1 MHKEHKMKLF
11 ACRASKDFAVK
22 VAKALNMDL
31 GESDVL
37 TFSDGEFQPSFNE
50 SVRGATV
57 FIIQSTFPPTDNL
70 FELLLM
76 ADAAKRASAHRV
88 IAVMPYYGW
97 ARQDRKDK
105 PRVSIGAKLV
115 ANMLHAAGCDRVMT
129 CDLHADQI
137 QGFFDFPVDHIY
149 ASAVFLPYLKAMN
162 IENLAI
168 AAPDM
173 GGAKRANAY
182 ARYLECPVI
191 ICHKSRERANVVGSI
206 TAIGDVAGKDVI
218 IVDDMV
224 DTAGTL
230 AKAANVLKDMGAR
243 SVRACATHPVFSGPA
258 YDRIAESALEEVI
271 VSDTLPL
278 NPDPS
283 KDKRKITVLTMT
295 DMFANII
302 NKVYNYEEISSSFI
316 N

>member
-1 MHKEHKMKLF
+1 MQKEHKMKLF
-11 ACRASKDFAVK
+11 ACRASKDFALK
-22 VAKALNMDL
+22 VAQALGMEL
-31 GESDVL
+31 GASDVL

-57 FIIQSTFPPTDNL
+57 FIIQSTFPPTYNL

-88 IAVMPYYGW
+88 IAVMPYFGW

-115 ANMLHAAGCDRVMT
+115 ANMLQAAGCDRVMT

-149 ASAVFLPYLKAMN
+149 ASAVFLPYIKALN
-162 IENLAI
+162 IDNLAI

-182 ARYLECPVI
+182 ARYLECPVV
-191 ICHKSRERANVVGSI
+191 ICHKSREKANVVASI
-206 TAIGDVAGKDVI
+206 TAIGEVAGKNIV
-218 IVDDMV
+218 IVDDMI

-230 AKAANVLKDMGAR
+230 AKAANVLREMGAL
-243 SVRACATHPVFSGPA
+243 SVRACATHAVFSGAA
-258 YDRIAESALEEVI
+258 YERIAESALEEVI
-271 VSDTLPL
+271 VADTIPLSSDPE
-278 NPDPS
+278 
-283 KDKRKITVLTMT
+283 KDKSKITVLSMT
-295 DMFANII
+295 EMFANII
-302 NKVYNYEEISSSFI
+302 KKVYNYEEISSSFI